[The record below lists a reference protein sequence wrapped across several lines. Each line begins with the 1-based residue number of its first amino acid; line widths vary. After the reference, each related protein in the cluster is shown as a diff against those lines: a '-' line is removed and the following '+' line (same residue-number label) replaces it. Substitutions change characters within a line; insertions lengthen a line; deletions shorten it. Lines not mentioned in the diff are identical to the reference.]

1 MTSSDDFKDALRG
14 IFDSQI
20 PNYGDYNLVYASN
33 EHRGDNNE
41 HRGDNREGQHGGRS
55 AKYYVV
61 GYRWQPAEIVV
72 APFNAKTLTPGGDP
86 TEINMTNLSH
96 AFELADGDY
105 EVGTSTGKTFRF
117 GVDPVDAIPSGIP
130 TGTPSAGPSAGPSG
144 TPSAGPESNVDQR
157 EDHEDFVAFMAA
169 FVAMS

>member
-1 MTSSDDFKDALRG
+1 MTSSDEFKDALRG

-33 EHRGDNNE
+33 ERSNDNGKE
-41 HRGDNREGQHGGRS
+41 SHGGR
-55 AKYYVV
+55 APKYYVV

-72 APFNAKTLTPGGDP
+72 APFNGKTLTPGGDP

-96 AFELADGDY
+96 AFELAGGDY

-117 GVDPVDAIPSGIP
+117 GVKPYGDIPSSEADH
-130 TGTPSAGPSAGPSG
+130 T
-144 TPSAGPESNVDQR
+144 VDQSD
-157 EDHEDFVAFMAA
+157 DHEDFVAFMTA
-169 FVAMS
+169 FVAMA

>member
-1 MTSSDDFKDALRG
+1 MTSSDEFKDALRVV
-14 IFDSQI
+14 FDSQI

-33 EHRGDNNE
+33 DRHDEQGHPQRT
-41 HRGDNREGQHGGRS
+41 
-55 AKYYVV
+55 AKHYVV

-72 APFNAKTLTPGGDP
+72 APFNGGTLSPGSDP

-96 AFELADGDY
+96 ALALSDGDY

-117 GVDPVDAIPSGIP
+117 GVDPVGHIPRADDGV
-130 TGTPSAGPSAGPSG
+130 A
-144 TPSAGPESNVDQR
+144 ENVADTLDQR
-157 EDHEDFVAFMAA
+157 GDQEDFRAFMSA

>member
-1 MTSSDDFKDALRG
+1 MTSSDEFKNALRR

-33 EHRGDNNE
+33 ESRSDI
-41 HRGDNREGQHGGRS
+41 GQEAAGGH
-55 AKYYVV
+55 ATKYYVI

-72 APFNAKTLTPGGDP
+72 APFNGRTLTPGGDP

-96 AFELADGDY
+96 VFELAYGDY

-117 GVDPVDAIPSGIP
+117 GVNPVAQMPTTETADAI
-130 TGTPSAGPSAGPSG
+130 
-144 TPSAGPESNVDQR
+144 DQQD
-157 EDHEDFVAFMAA
+157 DHVDFVAFMTD

>member
-33 EHRGDNNE
+33 ERRGND
-41 HRGDNREGQHGGRS
+41 GAGQHGGRT

-72 APFNAKTLTPGGDP
+72 APFNGRTLTPGGDP

-96 AFELADGDY
+96 AFELSDGDY

-117 GVDPVDAIPSGIP
+117 GVDPVGHIPSA
-130 TGTPSAGPSAGPSG
+130 TP
-144 TPSAGPESNVDQR
+144 EDIVDQR
-157 EDHEDFVAFMAA
+157 DDHADFAAFMTA

>member
-1 MTSSDDFKDALRG
+1 MTSSDRYKDALRVV
-14 IFDSQI
+14 FDSQI
-20 PNYGDYNLVYASN
+20 LNYGDYNLVYASN
-33 EHRGDNNE
+33 ERD
-41 HRGDNREGQHGGRS
+41 GRDGKES
-55 AKYYVV
+55 HSGRAPKYYVV

-72 APFNAKTLTPGGDP
+72 APFNAGTLTPGGDP

-117 GVDPVDAIPSGIP
+117 GVDPVGEMPANEAER
-130 TGTPSAGPSAGPSG
+130 T
-144 TPSAGPESNVDQR
+144 VDQR
-157 EDHEDFVAFMAA
+157 DDHKDFTAFMSA

>member
-1 MTSSDDFKDALRG
+1 MTSSDEFKDALRG

-33 EHRGDNNE
+33 ERSGDNGKE
-41 HRGDNREGQHGGRS
+41 SHGGR
-55 AKYYVV
+55 APKYYVV

-72 APFNAKTLTPGGDP
+72 APFNGRTLTPGGDP

-117 GVDPVDAIPSGIP
+117 GVEPYGDIPS
-130 TGTPSAGPSAGPSG
+130 SG
-144 TPSAGPESNVDQR
+144 AEHTVDQR
-157 EDHEDFVAFMAA
+157 EDHEDFVAFMTA
-169 FVAMS
+169 FVAMA